1 LKNNIN
7 TDGERSLLSRDLLVL
22 SGCFLF
28 IFMGA
33 GATQQFLITNFA
45 EKTGKT
51 VAQCSWILAMVYFA
65 GMVFRIYSAHT
76 IRFLGMYRAI
86 VFGLGA
92 YTFFTICAMLL
103 GNYWLLLL
111 AAVIWGCGAAAV
123 WITSPTQIIQ
133 TTAAGRYGS
142 ASGIFYSSVYIG
154 QAIGVW
160 LLGSLLEG
168 EKSILG
174 TTFQGMLLVAI
185 AISLVGNVISLF
197 LPRRSIPRDAPP
209 KVADVFGALKSIK
222 IWELA
227 FIQFAT
233 HFGFGLVLSNF
244 SSFAK
249 GIGLTGMV
257 YLIVQEGYYI
267 GRIIAGWTAGRLS
280 DWIGRDKVML
290 CMFLAASIGL
300 IPAVFTQSFATLL
313 LASAMLGLQ
322 AGTVPTV
329 VTAMVGDSTDADR
342 RHLVFAALSLLPSF
356 GVGSTIVGSQYLQM
370 LLGGFNRSLLVYA
383 IVFLVCIFLTVDI
396 GRRASEKL

>member
-1 LKNNIN
+1 MKNNIS

-33 GATQQFLITNFA
+33 GATQQFLITNFSA
-45 EKTGKT
+45 QTGRT
-51 VAQCSWILAMVYFA
+51 YAQCSWILAMVYFA
-65 GMVFRIYSAHT
+65 GLVFRIYSAHT

-86 VFGLGA
+86 VFGLGT
-92 YTFFTICAMLL
+92 YTLFAFCAMLL
-103 GNYWLLLL
+103 DNYWLLLL
-111 AAVIWGCGAAAV
+111 AAGMWGWGAAAV

-133 TTAAGRYGS
+133 ATAAKRYGS

-154 QAIGVW
+154 QAVGVL
-160 LLGSLLEG
+160 LLGRLLKEG
-168 EKSILG
+168 LS
-174 TTFQGMLLVAI
+174 FQEMLLVAI

-209 KVADVFGALKSIK
+209 KVADVFGALKTVK

-233 HFGFGLVLSNF
+233 SFGFGLVLS
-244 SSFAK
+244 SVPSAAEK
-249 GIGLTGMV
+249 IGRGDMI
-257 YLIVQEGYYI
+257 YLITLGYYI
-267 GRIIAGWTAGRLS
+267 GRIVASWIVGRLS

-290 CMFLAASIGL
+290 CMFLGASIGL
-300 IPAVFTQSFATLL
+300 IPAVLTESFVALS
-313 LASAMLGLQ
+313 LASVMLGLQ
-322 AGTVPTV
+322 AGTVPTI
-329 VTAMVGDSTDADR
+329 VTAMVGDATDADR

-356 GVGSTIVGSQYLQM
+356 GIGFTIVGSQYLQI

-383 IVFLVCIFLTVDI
+383 IVFLICIFLTVDI